1 MNDLGALY
9 TRIEADTKGLN
20 KAESAIK
27 SFAGKVAG
35 YFAGIASVAAVT
47 AGIKKVTMLTA
58 RYDTL
63 GIVMD
68 NVGKNAGY
76 NSKQMAEFQN
86 NLQKTG
92 ISMLSARNT
101 MTKMTQAQIDLSK
114 SSELARVAQDAAVI
128 GNINSSEAF
137 ERMIHG
143 IQSAEVEILR
153 GIGLNVSFENS
164 YKEMAAQLKK
174 NVADLSAQE
183 KTQARVNAV
192 VAAGKGIQGTY
203 TASLDSAAK
212 KLGSLSRHVEDTQVK
227 LGRLFQPSFGTLIDA
242 ATDKI
247 KKFSES
253 LNEKVLRDWSEKINS
268 AVKGTLSFA
277 DSIGELSDKL
287 GSPNLKELA
296 VIAGILIRFGP
307 NAAGAA
313 AGVITLN
320 NSLDNLG
327 LGSVQNGFKS
337 LTGSMQATQNVL
349 DGLSGKRD
357 WNTGKWIS
365 EVKQVENAIQELKN
379 KIKEVQSGPSWFP
392 STNKMQIAGWQK
404 EIKGLEA
411 TIKEAKI
418 KDAIKE
424 SLIDPW
430 RSAERESQ
438 RSFKIMKEK
447 AGRDLSI
454 IQGEYEKHRDAILK
468 INDQIKQNQL
478 SGDQLIRDLKR
489 EGMSK
494 GSAEADLKKEAQEY
508 VALMEKAK
516 KTWEGLKNAKSK
528 EDVAKKDAAFE
539 DIMKYADVAQ
549 SKFLE
554 MDRSS
559 SSVKSDVIKNIQGIV
574 AARDQALNASKQ
586 VEVNAANAL
595 IKESDM
601 TLASQLFDDVKA
613 KAENIT
619 AVTYPA
625 MSEAFTQVWNGGQ
638 ESANI
643 VFTNIEERAKEVGKQ
658 ISDNMWV
665 VPKDSSEFVG
675 KVKEIGDKFTT
686 VYSGVEEISKKAQSV
701 QSDNIETVISDVK
714 PLGDVWEDVY
724 ELAAK
729 AAEQAT
735 SKMLNSIEKVRRAAA
750 SVKMN
755 LGGSVS
761 RGYADG
767 GAIQRLKDGGMALW
781 NKTEAIR
788 ASTGKFFAGFGGGD
802 KIPILGEAGEYMIN
816 KYKVRE
822 AGVDT
827 AVAFNTGNWAKV
839 VENLLP
845 KLRLGGPIPSMFPR
859 QALAFGG
866 GVQDIGNNISE
877 SPRNYYINGSAD
889 PISVRASDR
898 EADRLLKAL
907 ERKYKGRSR

>member
-20 KAESAIK
+20 KAESHIK
-27 SFAGKVAG
+27 AFATRAAASLAAVASVSAVVAG
-35 YFAGIASVAAVT
+35 IQ
-47 AGIKKVTMLTA
+47 KVTMLTA

-76 NSKQMAEFQN
+76 SSKQMAEYQSA
-86 NLQKTG
+86 LQKTG
-92 ISMLSARNT
+92 ISMISARTT
-101 MTKMTQAQIDLSK
+101 MAKMAQAQIDLSK
-114 SSELARVAQDAAVI
+114 SSDLARVAQDAAVI

-137 ERMIHG
+137 ERMIQG

-153 GIGLNVSFENS
+153 NIGINVSFEES
-164 YKEMAAQLKK
+164 YKELAAQLKK
-174 NVADLSAQE
+174 NVADLSVQE
-183 KTQARVNAV
+183 KTQARVNSV
-192 VAAGKGIQGTY
+192 LKAGAGIQGTY
-203 TASLDSAAK
+203 AASMNSAGK
-212 KLGSLSRHVEDTQVK
+212 QWLSLQRYVEDTQVK
-227 LGRLFQPSFGTLIDA
+227 LGRLFQPSFSTIVKEI
-242 ATDKI
+242 TDKI

-253 LNEKVLRDWSEKINS
+253 LDEKTLKSWSEKING
-268 AVKGTLSFA
+268 AVSGTINFA
-277 DSIGELSDKL
+277 NSIGELSDKL
-287 GSPNLKELA
+287 GSPNLKELS
-296 VIAGILIRFGP
+296 VIAGILVRFGP

-337 LTGSMQATQNVL
+337 LTGSMQATQNVI

-365 EVKQVENAIQELKN
+365 EVQQIEN
-379 KIKEVQSGPSWFP
+379 KIKELQNRKEPWQLFP
-392 STNKMQIAGWQK
+392 DPNETKRNAENIKSQI
-404 EIKGLEA
+404 EA
-411 TIKEAKI
+411 LRGSLSEARI

-424 SLIDPW
+424 SIADPW
-430 RSAERESQ
+430 RSAEREAQVAMKAYSANTK
-438 RSFKIMKEK
+438 RSLNQIEK
-447 AGRDLSI
+447 
-454 IQGEYEKHRDAILK
+454 EYEKHRDAILN
-468 INDQIKQNQL
+468 INDQIKQNKL
-478 SGDQLIRDLKR
+478 SGDQLIRELKR

-516 KTWEGLKNAKSK
+516 NTWEGLKNAKSK

-539 DIMKYADVAQ
+539 DIIKYADVAQ

-559 SSVKSDVIKNIQGIV
+559 ASVKSDVIKNIQGIV

-601 TLASQLFDDVKA
+601 TLASQLFDDVKT

-625 MSEAFTQVWNGGQ
+625 MSQAFSQVWAGGQ

-701 QSDNIETVISDVK
+701 QSDNIEAVISDLK

-735 SKMLNSIEKVRRAAA
+735 SKMLSAIEKVRRAAA

-788 ASTGKFFAGFGGGD
+788 ASTGRFFSGFGGGD

-827 AVAFNTGNWAKV
+827 AAAFNTGNWAKV

-845 KLRLGGPIPSMFPR
+845 KLRLGGPMPSMFPR

-866 GVQDIGNNISE
+866 GVQDIVNNTSE
-877 SPRNYYINGSAD
+877 SPRNYYINGSTG

-898 EADRLLKAL
+898 EADRLLKVL